1 MWTFCLLQYV
11 IFQLITETPRVKNVT
26 PRCISPPLCDQ
37 VAPPTMLFS
46 LHAIHPFI
54 LHANAH
60 FLCPP
65 PLRSHD
71 HTISPSSYSSSVLK
85 PFFSPSVL
93 PTFLSSFLQIDL
105 SSASLSVNLRLRFH
119 SCLILSS
126 FHISPFLYHPYSHP
140 TPLFSASLQW
150 QVLWEKGWL
159 CQCQAIPSNDN
170 VYYPLC
176 LPLPMD

>member
-46 LHAIHPFI
+46 LHAVYPFI
-54 LHANAH
+54 LHASTL

-65 PLRSHD
+65 PLRAHD
-71 HTISPSSYSSSVLK
+71 HTTSPSSCSSSVLK
-85 PFFSPSVL
+85 RFLSPSVL
-93 PTFLSSFLQIDL
+93 PTFFSSLLQIDL
-105 SSASLSVNLRLRFH
+105 SAASLAVNLSTFVSFFH
-119 SCLILSS
+119 PSIS
-126 FHISPFLYHPYSHP
+126 FPFSISHA

-150 QVLWEKGWL
+150 QVLWELGRL